1 MPRTPRTSA
10 KAKDRS
16 SPIQLLTPEG
26 EIVRDTKLP
35 FDPLSADLPALYRD
49 MVMIRRLDTEAIAL
63 QRQGELGLWP
73 SLFGQEAAQVGA
85 ARALLPTDMVF
96 PTYREHGVAWCRGL
110 DPASLLG
117 LFRGTTLGG
126 WDPADANFNLYTLVI
141 GAQTLHGVGYAMG
154 IVRDLARDLLD
165 TSKAGTGELPA
176 VLVFLGDGALSE
188 GETNEAFIWATTQSL
203 PVVFFCQNNQ
213 WAISAPYS
221 VQSTVP
227 VAQRAAGFGLPGVRV
242 DGNDVLACL
251 AATRR
256 ALRKARTG
264 GGPTL
269 IEAFTYRRNAHTTA
283 DDASR
288 YRESAE
294 EQEWAGKDPIARLH
308 AHLTATG
315 AVEPAFFDEVEA
327 EAKDFA
333 EGLRSR
339 CRALPEPDASLPFE
353 HTYAEMTP
361 ELHRQLAQHRAHLA
375 SLQET
380 AEHAGDRA

>member
-1 MPRTPRTSA
+1 MPRT
-10 KAKDRS
+10 S
-16 SPIQLLTPEG
+16 SKTRARHDPIQLLTPQG
-26 EIVRDTKLP
+26 EVVGDARLP
-35 FDPLSADLPALYRD
+35 FDLRSADLRALYRD
-49 MVMIRRLDTEAIAL
+49 MVMARRLDTEAIAL

-85 ARALLPTDMVF
+85 ARALLPSDMAF

-110 DPASLLG
+110 DPASLFG

-126 WDPADANFNLYTLVI
+126 WDPRETNFNLYTLVI
-141 GAQTLHGVGYAMG
+141 GAQTLHAVGYAMG
-154 IVRDLARDLLD
+154 IVRDAARDRRS
-165 TSKAGTGELPA
+165 TAEGPAGDPPA

-188 GETNEAFIWATTQSL
+188 GETNEAFIWAATQSL

-251 AATRR
+251 AATRE
-256 ALRKARTG
+256 ALDTARTG

-288 YRESAE
+288 YRDAAE
-294 EQEWAGKDPIARLH
+294 EKEWEAKDPIARLY
-308 AHLTATG
+308 AHLTTTG
-315 AVEPAFFDEVEA
+315 AAESAFFDGIEA
-327 EAKDFA
+327 EAQALA

-339 CRALPEPDASLPFE
+339 CRALPDPDVSLPFE

-361 ELHRQLAQHRAHLA
+361 DLQRQLAEHRSFLA
-375 SLQET
+375 SLE
-380 AEHAGDRA
+380 EMPDPSGDPR

>member
-1 MPRTPRTSA
+1 MPRTSVKT
-10 KAKDRS
+10 KDRS

-26 EIVRDTKLP
+26 EIVRDSKLS
-35 FDPLSADLPALYRD
+35 FDPLSADLRALYRD
-49 MVMIRRLDTEAIAL
+49 MVMTRRLDTEAIAL

-85 ARALLPTDMVF
+85 ARALSQADMVF
-96 PTYREHGVAWCRGL
+96 PTYREHGVALCRGL
-110 DPASLLG
+110 DPAALLG

-141 GAQTLHGVGYAMG
+141 GAQTLHAVGYAMG
-154 IVRDLARDLLD
+154 VVRDSSRGLENT
-165 TSKAGTGELPA
+165 TSGRPGELPA

-188 GETNEAFIWATTQSL
+188 GETNESFIWATTQSL

-256 ALRKARTG
+256 ALSKARAG

-288 YRESAE
+288 YREHEE
-294 EQEWAGKDPIARLH
+294 EQQWAGRDPIARMH

-315 AVEPAFFDEVEA
+315 AVGQAFFDEIED
-327 EAKDFA
+327 EAKVFA
-333 EGLRSR
+333 ENLRSR
-339 CRALPEPDASLPFE
+339 CRTLPEPDTSAPFE
-353 HTYAEMTP
+353 HTYAEMTS
-361 ELHRQLAQHRAHLA
+361 ELRHQLGQHQAYLA
-375 SLQET
+375 SLHEI
-380 AEHAGDRA
+380 AELSGDHA